1 MFRLTGRG
9 LRVSAV
15 VVAVV
20 CAYAAGMIT
29 GGGPP
34 VERRARGSAAPSLL
48 DEAATR
54 IGRAAAQPVDR
65 GRLDR
70 AAIDGMLRTLGDKW
84 ARYYS
89 ASEFDDFQGRMN
101 GRYSGVG
108 LWLGTGGGDAAAGEA
123 ARTMAAPDGPG
134 DRRVRVASVQPGSA
148 AERAGVRVGD
158 VITKV
163 GDADVAGW
171 DAGRVAAA
179 LRGRQGT
186 GVDLTVDR
194 DGAAQRFRLV
204 RTPVAGSDVTV
215 ADLADR
221 ARMIRVGAFTRG
233 VGREVRGAL
242 TGAPG
247 SPRGGVLLD
256 LRGNPGGML
265 DEAVETA
272 SAFLPGGPVVTYERR
287 GERGMVT
294 ERRDVTQP
302 GDADTPLVVLVDAG
316 TASAAEVVAGSLRDR
331 DRAVIVGSRTYGK
344 GSVQEPIR
352 LADGSAIELTVGRY
366 RTPSGR
372 NLDGVGID
380 PDVAVSADRPPKE
393 AERRAQEVL
402 RGLLATLPER
412 GSGGVL
418 DKDRG

>member
-1 MFRLTGRG
+1 MFRLTGRV

-34 VERRARGSAAPSLL
+34 VERRADESAAPSLL

-54 IGRAAAQPVDR
+54 IGRAAAHPVDR
-65 GRLDR
+65 GTLDR
-70 AAIDGMLRTLGDKW
+70 AAIDGMLRSLGDKW
-84 ARYYS
+84 ARHYS
-89 ASEFDDFQGRMN
+89 AQEFDDFQGRLN

-108 LWLGTGGGDAAAGEA
+108 LWLGTVEDGGAGRNA
-123 ARTMAAPDGPG
+123 

-158 VITKV
+158 LITHV
-163 GDADVAGW
+163 GSTDVTGW
-171 DAGRVAAA
+171 DAARIAAQ
-179 LRGRQGT
+179 LRGRPGT
-186 GVDLTVDR
+186 GVALTVER
-194 DGAAQRFRLV
+194 DGAPQRFWLV
-204 RTPVAGSDVTV
+204 RTPVAGNDVTV
-215 ADLADR
+215 ADLADHTR
-221 ARMIRVGAFTRG
+221 LIRVGAFTRG
-233 VGREVRGAL
+233 VGRQVRGAVA
-242 TGAPG
+242 GAAGP
-247 SPRGGVLLD
+247 PRGGLLLD
-256 LRGNPGGML
+256 LRGNPGGLL

-272 SAFLPGGPVVTYERR
+272 SAFLPGGPVVIYEHR
-287 GERGMVT
+287 GEHGMIS
-294 ERRDVTQP
+294 ERRDVTRP
-302 GDADTPLVVLVDAG
+302 GDAETPLVVLVDAG

-372 NLDGVGID
+372 NLDGVGIE
-380 PDVAVSADRPPKE
+380 PDVAVSANRPPKE

-402 RGLLATLPER
+402 RGLLATLPR
-412 GSGGVL
+412 PAAGSVL

>member
-34 VERRARGSAAPSLL
+34 AERRARGSAGTSLL
-48 DEAATR
+48 EEAATR

-65 GRLDR
+65 GALDR

-108 LWLGTGGGDAAAGEA
+108 LWLGTGGGGV
-123 ARTMAAPDGPG
+123 RSTSAPDGSG

-186 GVDLTVDR
+186 GVELSVDR
-194 DGAAQRFRLV
+194 DGEQRRFHLV
-204 RTPVAGSDVTV
+204 RSPVAGSDVTV

-221 ARMIRVGAFTRG
+221 ARMIRIGAFTRG
-233 VGREVRGAL
+233 VGRAVRGAL
-242 TGAPG
+242 TGASG
-247 SPRGGVLLD
+247 RPRGGVLLD
-256 LRGNPGGML
+256 LRGNPGGLL

-287 GERGMVT
+287 GERGMIT
-294 ERRDVTQP
+294 ERRDVTRP
-302 GDADTPLVVLVDAG
+302 GDAEIPLVVLVDAG

-402 RGLLATLPER
+402 RGLLAAMPEPR
-412 GSGGVL
+412 SGDVL